1 MSIADQNAAAIE
13 PRQTA
18 TRRSDGWR
26 RWSVRGSAAIFAAMD
41 TAPALS
47 SSASSLLARWAAAL
61 TVRRVAIVLLLSAL
75 AAVLLNPIF
84 IPPFPVVLGRTLVVG
99 TTLLLAFTAAELWQ
113 QRWLPRWLV
122 QLIAV
127 ALAAPLA
134 TFIIYL
140 FVVGGDVA
148 ELVRHEGRLSGF
160 VSISVT
166 AVVLGIVVSLGALYR
181 ERDAQAR
188 AAALAFELEKS
199 TLERQALDARL
210 TRLHAQ
216 IEPHF
221 LFNTLANVQ
230 ALVESGSE
238 RAAPVLRHLI
248 AYLRA
253 AMPSLNDAEATI
265 GGEAGLVR
273 AYLELMHLRM
283 PDRMS
288 FAVTIAPELRGLRFP
303 TMALLTLVENA
314 VRHGIDPSEE
324 GGAIEVGGRRDGATV
339 TLWVQD
345 GGVGMAETAAPGTGL
360 TNLRA
365 RLQAFY
371 GPDAHLDLLE
381 VSPHGLRAEI
391 VLPGAGA
398 NSAS

>member
-1 MSIADQNAAAIE
+1 MKLTHSTAAAG
-13 PRQTA
+13 PRT
-18 TRRSDGWR
+18 
-26 RWSVRGSAAIFAAMD
+26 
-41 TAPALS
+41 
-47 SSASSLLARWAAAL
+47 SLLGRWAAEL
-61 TVRRVAIVLLLSAL
+61 TVRRVAVVMVLSVL
-75 AAVLLNPIF
+75 AAALLNPIF

-99 TTLLLAFTAAELWQ
+99 TVLLLAFTAASLWAES
-113 QRWLPRWLV
+113 WLPRWLV
-122 QLIAV
+122 QVLAV
-127 ALAAPLA
+127 ALAAPAA
-134 TFIIYL
+134 TFLVYL
-140 FVVGGDVA
+140 FAVGGDVA

-160 VSISVT
+160 VSISMT
-166 AVVLGIVVSLGALYR
+166 AIVIGIVVALGALYR

-188 AAALAFELEKS
+188 AAALQFELEKS
-199 TLERQALDARL
+199 TLERQALDAKL

-253 AMPSLNDAEATI
+253 AMPRLDDAEATLAA
-265 GGEAGLVR
+265 EVDLVR

-288 FAVTIAPELRGLRFP
+288 FDVTLAPELRSLRFP
-303 TMALLTLVENA
+303 TMALLTVVENA

-324 GGAIEVGGRRDGATV
+324 GGRIEVGGRRDGETV
-339 TLWVQD
+339 TLWVAD
-345 GGVGMAETAAPGTGL
+345 TGVGMSETAAPGTGL
-360 TNLRA
+360 ANLHA

-371 GPDAHLDLLE
+371 GPGARLDLHE
-381 VSPHGLRAEI
+381 VAPHGLRAEI

-398 NSAS
+398 HCAP